1 MALRRVFLFVTA
13 LACTYVAWVFVTR
26 SLDTRRWERRQAAP
40 SAANPE
46 FDRIYGGTTVK
57 ILQFYARE
65 SSVTE
70 GGRSVICYG
79 VVNAK
84 AVRLEPPLAAGLSP
98 SLNRCLEAAPSRDT
112 RYTLIAEGQD
122 GTVVSESFVL
132 GVVPDQETLPRI
144 TSFRITK
151 TERDYT
157 GKWIFSLAFAAQNPE
172 EVSIDPPVF
181 PTLHRSPFGAFYVAP
196 LKTTTYTLTVTGKFG
211 HKAQQQLTVQ
221 VP

>member
-1 MALRRVFLFVTA
+1 
-13 LACTYVAWVFVTR
+13 
-26 SLDTRRWERRQAAP
+26 
-40 SAANPE
+40 AANPE
-46 FDRIYGGTTVK
+46 FDRIYGGTQVR

-65 SSVTE
+65 SAVIE
-70 GGRSVICYG
+70 GGKSVICYG

-84 AVRLEPPLAAGLSP
+84 SVRVEPPLEGISP
-98 SLNRCLEAAPSRDT
+98 ALNRCVEAAPRRDT

-122 GTVVSESFVL
+122 GTMVSESFVL

-172 EVSIDPPVF
+172 EVSIDPQVF
-181 PTLHRSPFGAFYVAP
+181 PTLHRSPMGQFYVAP
-196 LKTTTYTLTVTGKFG
+196 EKTTTYTLTVTGKYG
-211 HKAQQQLTVQ
+211 HKAQRQLTVR
-221 VP
+221 VPPS